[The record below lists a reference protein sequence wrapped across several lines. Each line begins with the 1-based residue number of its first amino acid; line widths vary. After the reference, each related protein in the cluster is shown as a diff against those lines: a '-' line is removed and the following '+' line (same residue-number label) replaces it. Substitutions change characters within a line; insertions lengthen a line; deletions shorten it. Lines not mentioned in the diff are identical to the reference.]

1 MSTQIPNNR
10 SDWPSDH
17 FSNDL
22 RLMAI
27 TITELEL
34 WDWFKNESPPE
45 DKGYSWWSHPNINKI
60 SNNLKDDN
68 GQLYNP
74 HSGVSFACAMRNMQ
88 GIATMG
94 FLDWKSK
101 YESNMPH

>member
-1 MSTQIPNNR
+1 MSIPINR

-60 SNNLKDDN
+60 SNNKRNRKKD
-68 GQLYNP
+68 
-74 HSGVSFACAMRNMQ
+74 
-88 GIATMG
+88 
-94 FLDWKSK
+94 
-101 YESNMPH
+101 